1 VTGERRESAAGREEA
16 EVEVVAICG
25 SPREH
30 GNTATLIEALL
41 DGARETGAETTRFDP
56 ANMNILD
63 CTAGDECLVS
73 AEAACRLDD
82 DMQHIYAALR
92 RAHAWVLGTPVYHG
106 HVTGTLKR
114 VIDRFYAFYTT
125 EGGEW
130 RLGLTEQRCGA
141 VIVVQ
146 ADAERETPTRVAEYL
161 EQLLRAYNVTPV
173 GHIAEPS
180 LSKPGDAAANPEL
193 IARARKLGGEL
204 AAVP

>member
-1 VTGERRESAAGREEA
+1 VREED

-25 SPREH
+25 SPREQ

-41 DGARETGAETTRFDP
+41 DGARESGAETTRFDP
-56 ANMNILD
+56 ANMIISD

-73 AEAACRLDD
+73 ADAACRLDD

-114 VIDRFYAFYTT
+114 VLDRFYAFYTT

-130 RLGLTEQRCGA
+130 RLGFTEQRCGA

-146 ADAERETPTRVAEYL
+146 ADAEQETPRRVAEYL
-161 EQLLRAYNVTPV
+161 EQFLSAYNVTCV
-173 GHIAEPS
+173 GRIAEPG
-180 LSKPGDAAANPEL
+180 LSKPEDGAAKPDL
-193 IARARKLGGEL
+193 IARAAQLGREL
-204 AAVP
+204 VAAH